1 MAIRERDE
9 RLADLEPHTPAKT
22 AAGDHVSEHNS
33 SVRTTARADYAVRAA
48 IELAAAGGLV
58 NAEQIAD
65 AQDIPVN
72 FLENILRD
80 LRQAGTV
87 ESRRGRA
94 VEGPLATCAGC
105 SRRSRSPTSHAANC
119 RRTSRS

>member
-1 MAIRERDE
+1 
-9 RLADLEPHTPAKT
+9 
-22 AAGDHVSEHNS
+22 
-33 SVRTTARADYAVRAA
+33 VRTTARADYAVRAA